1 MEGLVMANHEW
12 EGLTDGYKERM
23 RRLALFDVLHDFKR
37 SRDKDLKQNG
47 IDMVGL
53 SLLTLLFFF
62 EHKLLRSNR
71 AGKTELAHY
80 LKWVTAK
87 KYELSS
93 KQELDIATKLV
104 EAFRPPGGKRR
115 EVEFYNWE
123 TSRYET
129 IEFSILK
136 DNGFDAET
144 GRQFY
149 TLDEDGIELIFA
161 TKEFYSEYQLS
172 INQLMI
178 RKQLEKGEYGSALRQ
193 INEMRINV
201 ETLRERMTK
210 LKHEVQRN
218 IVSEDTFERYKKLLE
233 DIRFRLT
240 RENEEFIELE
250 SFVHETRTRL
260 FEKDYH
266 LDEPKAYSYILSIT
280 KELESVHN
288 EHSKLLTESQV
299 LINDIL
305 VAAQQS
311 LYYMGVEAFNFK
323 QDILLPI
330 VNKPLGLDT
339 MKGVLHPFF
348 KLPQAQ
354 MWSPITVLEAQSFRD
369 EREDSVEDTFLEVDK
384 EAVDSEEQLMLKDHF
399 TEYMNLVLRAVDDGL
414 HSLAEIIEQLQ
425 DTERI
430 NLLERRTFYHFWIY
444 LHQRSPIQYDEKYI
458 EDEEQAKTF
467 HEAFKSLGNKVLLVK
482 EEQETIQA
490 TQRYA
495 IQNMTFTIKKD
506 VNEDAL

>member
-1 MEGLVMANHEW
+1 MAHHEW

-23 RRLALFDVLHDFKR
+23 RRLALFDVLYELKR
-37 SRDKDLKQNG
+37 SRDEDVNKNR
-47 IDMVGL
+47 IDMHGL
-53 SLLTLLFFF
+53 GLLTLLFFF
-62 EHKLLRSNR
+62 EHKLLRSNQ
-71 AGKTELAHY
+71 AGKIELAHY
-80 LKWVTAK
+80 LKQLTAE
-87 KYELSS
+87 KYEFSA
-93 KQELDIATKLV
+93 KQESILATKLV

-123 TSRYET
+123 TSRHET
-129 IEFSILK
+129 IVFSILK

-178 RKQLEKGEYGSALRQ
+178 RKQLEKGEYSSALRQ

-250 SFVHETRTRL
+250 NFVHETRTRL

-266 LDEPKAYSYILSIT
+266 LEEPKAYRYILSIT

-288 EHSKLLTESQV
+288 EHSKLLTESQI
-299 LINDIL
+299 LINDTL

-323 QDILLPI
+323 QDIVLPI
-330 VNKPLGLDT
+330 VNKPLPLET

-348 KLPQAQ
+348 KLPLAQ
-354 MWSPITVLEAQSFRD
+354 MWSPMTVLEAQSFRD
-369 EREDSVEDTFLEVDK
+369 EREDSMEDLFMNVDDQ
-384 EAVDSEEQLMLKDHF
+384 ALDSKDQLMLKEHF
-399 TEYMNLVLRAVDDGL
+399 SEYVELLVVAIEEGV
-414 HSLAEIIEQLQ
+414 HSLAELIEQLRG
-425 DTERI
+425 TEQED
-430 NLLERRTFYHFWIY
+430 LLERRTFYHFWLYI
-444 LHQRSPIQYDEKYI
+444 HQRSPIQYDEKYV
-458 EDEEQAKTF
+458 EDEEQSKTF
-467 HEAFKSLGNKVLLVK
+467 HEAFKLLNHNVLIVM

-490 TQRYA
+490 TKRYA
-495 IQNMTFTIKKD
+495 IQNMTFVIKKE
-506 VNEDAL
+506 VNENALQ

>member
-1 MEGLVMANHEW
+1 MAHHEW

-23 RRLALFDVLHDFKR
+23 RRLALFDVLYELKR
-37 SRDKDLKQNG
+37 NRDEDVNDNR
-47 IDMVGL
+47 IDMHGL
-53 SLLTLLFFF
+53 GLLTLLFFF
-62 EHKLLRSNR
+62 EHKLLRSNQ
-71 AGKTELAHY
+71 AGKSELATY
-80 LKWVTAK
+80 LKQLTAEQ
-87 KYELSS
+87 YELSP
-93 KQELDIATKLV
+93 KQEMILATKLV

-115 EVEFYNWE
+115 AVEFYNWE
-123 TSRYET
+123 TNRDET
-129 IEFSILK
+129 IAFSILK

-178 RKQLEKGEYGSALRQ
+178 RKQLEKGEYSSALRQ

-201 ETLRERMTK
+201 ETLRERMMK

-250 SFVHETRTRL
+250 NFVYETRTRL

-266 LDEPKAYSYILSIT
+266 LEEPQAYSYILSIT

-299 LINDIL
+299 LINDTL
-305 VAAQQS
+305 MAAQQS

-323 QDILLPI
+323 QDIVLPI
-330 VNKPLGLDT
+330 INKPLPLHT
-339 MKGVLHPFF
+339 MQGVLHPFF

-354 MWSPITVLEAQSFRD
+354 MWSPLTILEAQSFRD
-369 EREDSVEDTFLEVDK
+369 ERADLLEDRFLEVD
-384 EAVDSEEQLMLKDHF
+384 EESLDSEDQLLLKEHF
-399 TEYMNLVLRAVDDGL
+399 SEYVDLLLDAVDDGL
-414 HSLAEIIEQLQ
+414 GSLGEIIEQLQ
-425 DTERI
+425 RTERVS
-430 NLLERRTFYHFWIY
+430 LLERRTFYHFWIY
-444 LHQRSPIQYDEKYI
+444 LHQRSPVQYDDKYA
-458 EDEEQAKTF
+458 EDEEQTKTF
-467 HEAFKSLGNKVLLVK
+467 YEAFKLLENKVLIVK
-482 EEQETIQA
+482 ETNETIQA
-490 TQRYA
+490 TKRYA
-495 IQNMTFTIKKD
+495 IQNMTFTLTKEVD
-506 VNEDAL
+506 ENAL